1 MVRPDRCRA
10 DNDLSPVTNKTCR
23 VQGRTIT
30 ALSRS
35 LRGRHSTSDIPST
48 STPFANGFHY
58 DIGAPAVPIRSH
70 PLPSHLPYT
79 PVLYM
84 YMDLHS
90 HRHNPHPHPHPHY
103 MIPIFKAQKPLNV
116 FSGPGRKLGE
126 DFFDQLVGGVLN
138 SSYNIHDYTSTDYG
152 ISSSELSIGRD
163 SGVTASRNKRPDKGR
178 NVLVPTQRKK
188 VKSSEW
194 EQTRTAKGGPI
205 DPELITS
212 YGGHVAGCIWHGQD
226 RGLLKSRLRYM
237 SNLGLAFVG
246 GGINGQELF
255 DVATDPQSRLS
266 SSDKAACYIQYLLG
280 SSLFTDKSGNIVPSK
295 LWPLVKDVRSSGGFA

>member
-70 PLPSHLPYT
+70 PLPSHLPHT
-79 PVLYM
+79 PVPYM

-90 HRHNPHPHPHPHY
+90 HRHNPHPHPHY
-103 MIPIFKAQKPLNV
+103 MIPMYILLLF
-116 FSGPGRKLGE
+116 
-126 DFFDQLVGGVLN
+126 LVGGVLPN

-163 SGVTASRNKRPDKGR
+163 SGVTTSRNKRPDKGR